1 MTVTTCGERKPI
13 PVHARGRHLVV
24 DIHCH
29 LGIPAADA
37 IVRETFPGPPPGIND
52 FTSTKS
58 SEVNRAQ
65 FMAIGRT
72 LNTLDQRLEDMDRL
86 GIDVQAISP
95 SPGQYFYFADPETG
109 RDAARAVNDGMAA
122 AVAQHPDRLIG
133 MGTVPLQNV
142 EMAIAE
148 MQRCVRE
155 LDLRGIEIS
164 SNVNGKDFHAEEYR
178 PFFAAAEELGIL
190 LFIHPLGFTHA
201 NRMSEYYFNNL
212 IGNPLESTLAIG
224 HLIFG
229 GVLDRFPGLKICVAH
244 GGGYMPGYWGR
255 MDHGWRARAD
265 CSEHCRH
272 APSSYLRK
280 LWLDTLVFDPDQL
293 DSLVRTHGADRLC
306 LGTDYPF
313 DMSEPD
319 PVGFHARL
327 DERDQAK
334 ILGRNAAD
342 LSGVGD
348 GAVTCRPNGYQR
360 VNAGSDPNR
369 GGGEQGGFD
378 AMTEIARSAKG
389 ARYTL
394 FLLFLANLF
403 NVADRALLGIV
414 VDPVKADLALSDT
427 QMSIVSGF
435 AFVVFNLV
443 VGVFIAHWV
452 DHGNRKRI
460 LTLGIALWSAAT
472 ALTGL
477 AQGFTSLTLARIL
490 VGVGEATAFPV
501 AYSMIADLF
510 AARDDRARSRFFRR
524 ARSSA

>member
-1 MTVTTCGERKPI
+1 MTVTTCGDRKPI

-37 IVRETFPGPPPGIND
+37 IIREKFPGPPPGIND
-52 FTSTKS
+52 FTSAKS

-65 FMAIGRT
+65 FMAMGRT
-72 LNTLDQRLEDMDRL
+72 LNTLDQRLDDMDRL

-109 RDAARAVNDGMAA
+109 RDAARAVNDGMAE
-122 AVAQHPDRLIG
+122 AVARHPDRLVG

-142 EMAIAE
+142 ELAVAE
-148 MQRCVRE
+148 MKRCVRD

-164 SNVNGKDFHAEEYR
+164 SNVNGKDFHAEEFR

-190 LFIHPLGFTHA
+190 LFLHPLGFTHA

-293 DSLVRTHGADRLC
+293 DSLVRMHGADKLC

-313 DMSEPD
+313 DMAEPD

-327 DERDQAK
+327 DDADQAK
-334 ILGRNAAD
+334 IVGRNAAD
-342 LSGVGD
+342 LLGL
-348 GAVTCRPNGYQR
+348 VTGQ
-360 VNAGSDPNR
+360 
-369 GGGEQGGFD
+369 
-378 AMTEIARSAKG
+378 
-389 ARYTL
+389 
-394 FLLFLANLF
+394 
-403 NVADRALLGIV
+403 
-414 VDPVKADLALSDT
+414 
-427 QMSIVSGF
+427 
-435 AFVVFNLV
+435 
-443 VGVFIAHWV
+443 
-452 DHGNRKRI
+452 
-460 LTLGIALWSAAT
+460 
-472 ALTGL
+472 
-477 AQGFTSLTLARIL
+477 
-490 VGVGEATAFPV
+490 
-501 AYSMIADLF
+501 
-510 AARDDRARSRFFRR
+510 
-524 ARSSA
+524 